1 MTKFQNWQFRWKWT
15 RQVKCFQAWLYDHFN
30 ENVNFMHRFN
40 AQNAKWHFNHIETA
54 SICYR
59 ISLFSIRC
67 DDRWKKSWNSLNEI
81 IHNFYFM
88 RCSIVDFFLLLARN
102 VQMPPRTA
110 LATTNSNKLERK
122 LFNENCVNQMYYINS
137 GKCAHS
143 TLLVD
148 LFTSLPT
155 VEMKWWHID
164 LSHFLHTANVSVY
177 VCVSSHNGTT
187 EQYSHYNAY
196 IMCAV
201 FSVAWTNIEQF

>member
-1 MTKFQNWQFRWKWT
+1 MSISCIDSMHKMQNDILIISKLHLSVT
-15 RQVKCFQAWLYDHFN
+15 
-30 ENVNFMHRFN
+30 E
-40 AQNAKWHFNHIETA
+40 
-54 SICYR
+54 YR
-59 ISLFSIRC
+59 YSVSVAMIGG
-67 DDRWKKSWNSLNEI
+67 KKSWNSLNEI

-88 RCSIVDFFLLLARN
+88 RCSIVDFFFLLARN

-122 LFNENCVNQMYYINS
+122 LFNENCVNHMYYINS

-164 LSHFLHTANVSVY
+164 LSHFLHTANVCVCMCVY
-177 VCVSSHNGTT
+177 QVTMGQQSSIVITMHT
-187 EQYSHYNAY
+187 
-196 IMCAV
+196 
-201 FSVAWTNIEQF
+201 